1 MSRLR
6 RRTARRSL
14 QGAAPNRRLSRQ
26 TWGPEWP
33 RPCRAVQPDAAAA
46 RDDVEGLQQRAQHAT
61 WGEIGS
67 DTAKLLLRALAIEA
81 GEARRLA
88 RTGLPAMA
96 AG

>member
-1 MSRLR
+1 M
-6 RRTARRSL
+6 ARRGL
-14 QGAAPNRRLSRQ
+14 QGAAPNGCFSWQ

-33 RPCRAVQPDAAAA
+33 RPHRAVQPDAAAA
-46 RDDVEGLQQRAQHAT
+46 RDDVEGLQQRAQHAN

-67 DTAKLLLRALAIEA
+67 DTAELLLRALGIEA